1 MTSFNPLATILSQ
14 KPLDGNNYDLWKT
27 NIYIILDFEIIKFI
41 TTTTKP
47 KEPTIDASKETKKKF
62 IDW

>member
-14 KPLDGNNYDLWKT
+14 KPLDGSNYDLWKT

-41 TTTTKP
+41 TTATKP
-47 KEPTIDASKETKKKF
+47 KDPTVDASKETKKKF
-62 IDW
+62 TDW